1 MDLQQ
6 YIQEVETL
14 LGRIVSPV
22 ECRILNDLFKD
33 FEEKETLYWIEYSK
47 FKDRPINYARTL
59 ILKKCKKKE
68 EYNSSEWLEKLKQTL

>member
-33 FEEKETLYWIEYSK
+33 FDTKETLYWIEYSK

-59 ILKKCKKKE
+59 ILNKCKKKE